1 MTHSFIYDNES
12 NRGVTDR
19 GISTVVGSLA
29 LIALTVSLAMVVGV
43 TVSGSTVEE
52 SAPQARFQLTADS
65 STDRITLEHRG
76 GTAIDVRE
84 LSMRISIDG
93 EPLDRQPP
101 IPFFAARGFVSGPT
115 GPFNRASD
123 PNWTAGDRASVA
135 IAGSN
140 EPGIDAADQVRVQLL
155 VDGRLVADLQSTATA

>member
-1 MTHSFIYDNES
+1 M
-12 NRGVTDR
+12 TDR
-19 GISTVVGSLA
+19 GISTTVGSLI
-29 LIALTVSLAMVVGV
+29 LIALTVLLAMVVGV

-52 SAPQARFQLTADS
+52 SAPQVRFQLTVDS
-65 STDRITLEHRG
+65 STDRISLDHRG

-101 IPFFAARGFVSGPT
+101 IPFFAATGFVSGPT

-140 EPGIDAADQVRVQLL
+140 EPGIDAGDQVRVQLFIN
-155 VDGRLVADLQSTATA
+155 DRLVADLRTTASR